1 MYKPQLFKSNSFNAD
16 AKLSNAL
23 AKLSE
28 NELKLKYKRS
38 ILTDLNKALNHS
50 PIDTTNKY
58 YISMNKLREKTLEE
72 INDIE
77 QKLSKNARNQ
87 ATRKGNQST
96 RNQATRKGNQTAR
109 NKKVFNFLKKLHAPS
124 PKKSIVNLQS
134 NELNHLR
141 SEQEKKYTTNMER
154 AIALSTGN
162 QNP

>member
-1 MYKPQLFKSNSFNAD
+1 MYKPQLFKSNSPNAD

-77 QKLSKNARNQ
+77 QKLSNNARNQ
-87 ATRKGNQST
+87 AARIQAA
-96 RNQATRKGNQTAR
+96 RNQAAKYKFMRNSRSNKTRS
-109 NKKVFNFLKKLHAPS
+109 NKTQSNNS
-124 PKKSIVNLQS
+124 KSQSQSQSQLQKLQS
-134 NELNHLR
+134 NEFKRLQE
-141 SEQEKKYTTNMER
+141 EQYNKNMER